1 MTAAGTAIE
10 DARAASVLAVAEDV
24 FTTMVDGEPGHLRLR
39 DGAPAPSGGRL
50 HAWVDITGTYPVRV
64 VLAAGHGTAG
74 RLAQALTGCG
84 PDEALDDADVAD
96 AFGEVANMLGGNLK
110 GTLPP
115 GSRLGL
121 PAVAE
126 EPPAGEHRVNVTLE
140 WRGDELVVSMLALT
154 RE

>member
-1 MTAAGTAIE
+1 MSRAHAVRG

-64 VLAAGHGTAG
+64 VLAAGHGTAR

-84 PDEALDDADVAD
+84 PDEAVDDAEVAD

-121 PAVAE
+121 PAVADG
-126 EPPAGEHRVNVTLE
+126 PPAGEHRVDVTLD
-140 WRGDELVVSMLALT
+140 WRGDEIVISMLALT